1 MWRWRYIRQRPML
14 EESDTAAFLS
24 LREVLAMA
32 HFIVPTLLAILS
44 GLAYYWACVLVG
56 LTRALIRGF

>member
-1 MWRWRYIRQRPML
+1 ML
-14 EESDTAAFLS
+14 EESNTAAYLS
-24 LREVLAMA
+24 HREVLAMV